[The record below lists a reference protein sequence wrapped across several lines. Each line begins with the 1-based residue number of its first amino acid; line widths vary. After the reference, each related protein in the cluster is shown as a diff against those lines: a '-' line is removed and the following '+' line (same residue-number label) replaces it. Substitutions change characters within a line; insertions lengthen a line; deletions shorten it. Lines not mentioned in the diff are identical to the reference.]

1 VIAFTNCVIYTGS
14 ETLATHAVLIEG
26 SEIVDVVPSRSI
38 PRDAEVIDLDGM
50 NLAPGFV
57 DLQVNGGGGV
67 FLTEEPTAESIE
79 LMEAA
84 HRSFGTTY
92 FLATTVTAPI
102 ETTARVREAMSEYR
116 RRGGR
121 AALGIHFEGPLL
133 NPAKAGAHNADLFT
147 ATASSELL
155 DLYTESEP
163 TLVTLAPEVVP
174 LEIIRVLH
182 GARVRVAAGHSIA
195 SNATI
200 TDAVGGG
207 LRLGTHVFNA
217 MAALTARDPGTTGAL
232 LSNDDCW
239 CSFICDGWHVDFA
252 VLRTGFRAKP
262 RGKGILVTDATASV
276 GSDVREFSLVG
287 VRVVVDERG
296 RCLTPEGT
304 LAGSTLDMATAVR
317 NAVEHVGVPRDE
329 ALRMAS
335 LYPAEFL
342 GRDHTIGRIAPGCR
356 ASLVVFDEELFVHD
370 VVFEGDVP
378 ETLRVRAR

>member
-1 VIAFTNCVIYTGS
+1 
-14 ETLATHAVLIEG
+14 
-26 SEIVDVVPSRSI
+26 
-38 PRDAEVIDLDGM
+38 
-50 NLAPGFV
+50 
-57 DLQVNGGGGV
+57 
-67 FLTEEPTAESIE
+67 
-79 LMEAA
+79 
-84 HRSFGTTY
+84 
-92 FLATTVTAPI
+92 
-102 ETTARVREAMSEYR
+102 
-116 RRGGR
+116 
-121 AALGIHFEGPLL
+121 
-133 NPAKAGAHNADLFT
+133 
-147 ATASSELL
+147 
-155 DLYTESEP
+155 
-163 TLVTLAPEVVP
+163 
-174 LEIIRVLH
+174 
-182 GARVRVAAGHSIA
+182 
-195 SNATI
+195 
-200 TDAVGGG
+200 
-207 LRLGTHVFNA
+207 

-262 RGKGILVTDATASV
+262 RGKAILVTDATSSV

-356 ASLVVFDEELFVHD
+356 ASLVVFDEELFVRD